1 MYYGDS
7 KIFNVVYYNMKE
19 KVIFD
24 YRTNIES
31 INSQCMIP
39 VPELIQIIAEINVGE
54 EVKWIIKTDENDA
67 DRSMILLE
75 WE

>member
-1 MYYGDS
+1 
-7 KIFNVVYYNMKE
+7 MKE
-19 KVIFD
+19 EVIFD

-67 DRSMILLE
+67 DRIVILLE

>member
-1 MYYGDS
+1 M
-7 KIFNVVYYNMKE
+7 INMKE
-19 KVIFD
+19 EVIFD

-39 VPELIQIIAEINVGE
+39 VPELIQIIAEINVGD

-67 DRSMILLE
+67 NRSVILLE
-75 WE
+75 WK

>member
-1 MYYGDS
+1 
-7 KIFNVVYYNMKE
+7 MKE
-19 KVIFD
+19 EVLFD

-67 DRSMILLE
+67 DRIVILLE

>member
-1 MYYGDS
+1 
-7 KIFNVVYYNMKE
+7 MKE
-19 KVIFD
+19 EVIFD

-39 VPELIQIIAEINVGE
+39 VPELIQIIAEINVGD

-67 DRSMILLE
+67 NRSVILLE
-75 WE
+75 WK

>member
-1 MYYGDS
+1 M
-7 KIFNVVYYNMKE
+7 INMKE
-19 KVIFD
+19 EVIFD

-54 EVKWIIKTDENDA
+54 EVKWIIKTNEKDA
-67 DRSMILLE
+67 DRIVILLE

>member
-1 MYYGDS
+1 M
-7 KIFNVVYYNMKE
+7 INMKE
-19 KVIFD
+19 EVIFD

-39 VPELIQIIAEINVGE
+39 VPELIQIITEINVGDD
-54 EVKWIIKTDENDA
+54 VKWIIKTDENDT
-67 DRSMILLE
+67 DRSVILLE

>member
-1 MYYGDS
+1 MEEE
-7 KIFNVVYYNMKE
+7 VL
-19 KVIFD
+19 FD

>member
-1 MYYGDS
+1 
-7 KIFNVVYYNMKE
+7 MKE
-19 KVIFD
+19 EVLFD

-39 VPELIQIIAEINVGE
+39 VPELIQIIAEINVGD

-67 DRSMILLE
+67 DRIVILLE

>member
-1 MYYGDS
+1 M
-7 KIFNVVYYNMKE
+7 INME
-19 KVIFD
+19 EEVLFD
-24 YRTNIES
+24 YRTNIEV

-54 EVKWIIKTDENDA
+54 EVKWIIKTDKKDA
-67 DRSMILLE
+67 DRIVILLE

>member
-1 MYYGDS
+1 MEEE
-7 KIFNVVYYNMKE
+7 VL
-19 KVIFD
+19 FD
-24 YRTNIES
+24 YRTNIEV

-54 EVKWIIKTDENDA
+54 EVKWIIKTDEKDA
-67 DRSMILLE
+67 DRIVILLE

>member
-1 MYYGDS
+1 MEEE
-7 KIFNVVYYNMKE
+7 VL
-19 KVIFD
+19 FD

-54 EVKWIIKTDENDA
+54 EVKWIIKTDKKDA
-67 DRSMILLE
+67 DRIVILLE

>member
-1 MYYGDS
+1 MEEE
-7 KIFNVVYYNMKE
+7 VL
-19 KVIFD
+19 FD
-24 YRTNIES
+24 YRTNIEV

-54 EVKWIIKTDENDA
+54 EVKWIIKTDKKDA
-67 DRSMILLE
+67 DRIVILLE

>member
-1 MYYGDS
+1 
-7 KIFNVVYYNMKE
+7 MKE

-39 VPELIQIIAEINVGE
+39 APELIQIIAEINVGE

-75 WE
+75 